1 MDESEE
7 SEESGER
14 YRQGIYGSMK
24 RFRTKFWRY
33 FKIFLQAIRMVK
45 KKNFTSPF
53 SRRSLSRKETI
64 RSIIESRI
72 TVRERISNHLDL
84 ELVFACVRVPHFQ
97 ASFPPLTE
105 RSSCQQRVRGCT
117 RRGCRGRVSSPRAE
131 IRDAR
136 ESRST
141 RWPRRDEARCAPRVE
156 QWRLDGLQTEA
167 EKVVEE
173 VARGKSRRVTLAPAS
188 MAWRRRA

>member
-1 MDESEE
+1 M
-7 SEESGER
+7 
-14 YRQGIYGSMK
+14 
-24 RFRTKFWRY
+24 
-33 FKIFLQAIRMVK
+33 KIFLLHCKQATRIVK
-45 KKNFTSPF
+45 KKKKISSP
-53 SRRSLSRKETI
+53 RRSLSRKETI
-64 RSIIESRI
+64 RSTIERRI
-72 TVRERISNHLDL
+72 TVRERISNHLDPTRL
-84 ELVFACVRVPHFQ
+84 CLRSRAPFP
-97 ASFPPLTE
+97 SLISPPPPLTE

-117 RRGCRGRVSSPRAE
+117 RRECRGRVSSPRAE

-141 RWPRRDEARCAPRVE
+141 RWPWRDEARCAPRVE